1 MRTAEQFTGAKRC
14 DPWSGPGR
22 HRGVGTMRCV
32 GRLAEMIAA
41 SAGALSRATGRGG
54 GTSLPG
60 MVLNKLEPGALA
72 RLGSTLGGGA
82 AFISATN
89 GKTTTARLLS
99 ACLRADGR
107 DVTANAAGANLASG
121 VTAALLARERRRR
134 AEQRDGGR
142 SIRGTGSRTSAGKR
156 KQGHWEPRKHREP

>member
-1 MRTAEQFTGAKRC
+1 
-14 DPWSGPGR
+14 
-22 HRGVGTMRCV
+22 
-32 GRLAEMIAA
+32 MIAA
-41 SAGALSRATGRGG
+41 SAGALSRATG
-54 GTSLPG
+54 PG
-60 MVLNKLEPGALA
+60 RRHEPARDGAQQALEPGALT
-72 RLGSTLGGGA
+72 RLGSGLGGGA

-134 AEQRDGGR
+134 AERRGGLR
-142 SIRGTGSRTSAGKR
+142 SIRGTGSRTIAGNR
-156 KQGHWEPRKHREP
+156 GGHRDSHEAEERCGGIGVFEVDEGALGPIAATLQPRVTRCS